1 MKPDHIVLATHNQG
15 KLVELQSMMCAAGLG
30 HITLKNAADYNLS
43 APEETADSFEGNAL
57 IKARFVA
64 EQTGYAALADD
75 SGLCVDGINGDPGV
89 YSADWA
95 GPAKDF
101 DQAFHMI
108 KERLEKNNVA
118 AENASAHFVCVLAYI
133 DETGNTH
140 IFKGTSDGALH
151 FPPRGQNGFGYDPIF
166 VPHGELRS
174 FGEMTME
181 EKETY
186 SARGRAFAAF
196 AAYLKTL

>member
-1 MKPDHIVLATHNQG
+1 MQPDHIILATHNQG
-15 KLVELQSMMCAAGLG
+15 KLVELQSMMQAAGLG

-64 EQTGYAALADD
+64 EQTGRAALADD
-75 SGLCVDGINGDPGV
+75 SGLCVDALNGDPGV

-108 KERLEKNNVA
+108 KERLEKNNVETEGA
-118 AENASAHFVCVLAYI
+118 TAHFVCVLAYI
-133 DETGNTH
+133 DEAGNTH

-151 FPPRGQNGFGYDPIF
+151 FPPRGANGFGYDPIF

-174 FGEMTME
+174 FGEMSME

-196 AAYLKTL
+196 AAYLQTL